1 MTDRPVHPHAD
12 QRLAAVERRLERRL
26 PADPPAA
33 LRHRVLA
40 AVDDALVRPRPRSQD
55 DDLRIPGWAWAAA
68 AALAIA
74 LTVPVVLAPTGPRGG
89 GQRAVVARLRAA
101 GVDDASLLAAVAS
114 GPRPHPAVVPVDST
128 RNAVPR
134 GPRSRAVELRRLL
147 EEML

>member
-1 MTDRPVHPHAD
+1 MTDRPHAD
-12 QRLAAVERRLERRL
+12 QRLAALERGLECRL
-26 PADPPAA
+26 PADPPPA

-40 AVDDALVRPRPRSQD
+40 AVDDALLRPRPWSRD
-55 DDLRIPGWAWAAA
+55 DDLRIPGWTWAAA

-74 LTVPVVLAPTGPRGG
+74 LTVP
-89 GQRAVVARLRAA
+89 AVPAAEGLRSSVRHAVEARLRTA

-114 GPRPHPAVVPVDST
+114 GPRPHDAVVPADPH

-134 GPRSRAVELRRLL
+134 GQRSRAVEIQRLL